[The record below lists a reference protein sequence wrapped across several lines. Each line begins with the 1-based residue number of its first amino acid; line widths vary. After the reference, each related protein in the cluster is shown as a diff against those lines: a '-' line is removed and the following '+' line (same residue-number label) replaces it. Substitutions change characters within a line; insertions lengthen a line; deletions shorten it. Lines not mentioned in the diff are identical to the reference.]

1 MFEAI
6 PGVSYVQTGVE
17 IYQALFHTGSFW
29 GLYSNYAKSK
39 VEEYVTAPLNDFVK
53 DKLGEKAHK
62 CIGWA
67 NNLISMLKDAAFSAF
82 VIPNLNDITIYNT
95 IEEQNDYRVVFENYD
110 GNLSL
115 QEIIDLC
122 ENQ

>member
-1 MFEAI
+1 
-6 PGVSYVQTGVE
+6 
-17 IYQALFHTGSFW
+17 
-29 GLYSNYAKSK
+29 
-39 VEEYVTAPLNDFVK
+39 
-53 DKLGEKAHK
+53 
-62 CIGWA
+62 
-67 NNLISMLKDAAFSAF
+67 